1 MGWEMRWDGVDG
13 VDGDRVGDGVGDV
26 MGWEMWWVF
35 IWMDRYRRFG

>member
-1 MGWEMRWDGVDG
+1 MRWDGVDG